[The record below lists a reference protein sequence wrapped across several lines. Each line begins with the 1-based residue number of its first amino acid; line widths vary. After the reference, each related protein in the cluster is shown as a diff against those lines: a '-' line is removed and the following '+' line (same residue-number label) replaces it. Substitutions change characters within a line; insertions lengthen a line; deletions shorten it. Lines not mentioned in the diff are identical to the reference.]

1 MAPKAFKAS
10 SGEMIPNQVYAKL
23 EAVQFLR
30 DGEPFGAGPTS
41 AEGFGEEEVSQEAV
55 DANALF

>member
-1 MAPKAFKAS
+1 
-10 SGEMIPNQVYAKL
+10 MIPNQVYAKL

-30 DGEPFGAGPTS
+30 DGEAFGADPTS
-41 AEGFGEEEVSQEAV
+41 AEGFGDEEVSMETV